1 MRMLRMTCVAMLNK
15 GHLVRR
21 VCPVLPVAR
30 IALRRDS
37 VRTTLVQGSRL
48 GMRHPGNA
56 RIQCCWYGNIE

>member
-15 GHLVRR
+15 GYLVRR

-37 VRTTLVQGSRL
+37 V
-48 GMRHPGNA
+48 
-56 RIQCCWYGNIE
+56 